1 MANTNDIKR
10 TATDRHNTSTATTL
24 DGSDCLLQLNEDINT
39 SDTKCKRANENEM
52 DFDQQRHFFVAYTD
66 DKNDEKNLD
75 TNDIHTDQY

>member
-39 SDTKCKRANENEM
+39 SDTKCKRANKNEM
-52 DFDQQRHFFVAYTD
+52 DFDQQRHFCRIYR
-66 DKNDEKNLD
+66 
-75 TNDIHTDQY
+75 